1 MARIVP
7 EGLIAEMS
15 RTTWTPAQI
24 FRTIQRLG
32 KVEQS
37 EMEKTFNMGVGM
49 VAVVSAAD
57 ADTAQAILTARH
69 VPCWVLGT
77 VENSRADE
85 PRAVLDGDHPRF

>member
-1 MARIVP
+1 MFGYIAGHGRVAR
-7 EGLIAEMS
+7 E
-15 RTTWTPAQI
+15 
-24 FRTIQRLG
+24 
-32 KVEQS
+32 
-37 EMEKTFNMGVGM
+37 EMEQAFNIGVGM

-77 VENSRADE
+77 IENSHADE